1 MHNIDKKNL
10 KKFLLEQNKDIKI
23 LDVGCGIGENIELIE
38 SWGYKNI
45 YGTDIAPLMIEECKL
60 KNLNAVLDKELTEN
74 NFDLILFSH
83 VIEHIDYPNIVN
95 FFEHY
100 FSKIKK
106 NGKIIIITPC
116 LYNGF
121 YNDIDHIKPY
131 YPNGLLNC
139 FSEKKMSRSYHS
151 KFNLQLI
158 DIHFRKEIIA
168 AFDIRSGYINTLSNK
183 LIVKFRRVSLRLLNF
198 ILFGSLSKTT
208 GYAAMF
214 SVSYD
219 RDEN

>member
-10 KKFLLEQNKDIKI
+10 KKFLSKENKKIKI
-23 LDVGCGIGENIELIE
+23 LDVGCGNGENLELIK
-38 SWGYKNI
+38 SWGFTNV
-45 YGTDIAPLMIEECKL
+45 YGTDIAPEMVEVCNL
-60 KNLNAVLDKELTEN
+60 KNLNVVLDQDLLED

-83 VIEHIDYPNIVN
+83 VIEHIEYPNIIK

-100 FSKIKK
+100 FSKTKK

-139 FSEKKMSRSYHS
+139 FSEKKMSRSYFS
-151 KFNLQLI
+151 KFNLQLL
-158 DIHFRKEIIA
+158 DIYFRKEVIV
-168 AFDIRSGYINTLSNK
+168 AFDIRSGYINKLPNK
-183 LIVKFRRVSLRLLNF
+183 LIVKFRRMTLKLINI
-198 ILFGSLSKTT
+198 ILFGAISKTT
-208 GYAAMF
+208 GYAAIF
-214 SVSYD
+214 SLSHVD
-219 RDEN
+219 